1 MCAAVLRSLSYKNEV
16 RKVDQVVGE
25 NKLGC
30 QCDEIKADHKKQRR
44 WEYFTNLIN
53 YKGGETR
60 PGIDRGRRG
69 GVFRCVVHELSCDAI
84 LRA

>member
-1 MCAAVLRSLSYKNEV
+1 
-16 RKVDQVVGE
+16 
-25 NKLGC
+25 
-30 QCDEIKADHKKQRR
+30 
-44 WEYFTNLIN
+44 LIN